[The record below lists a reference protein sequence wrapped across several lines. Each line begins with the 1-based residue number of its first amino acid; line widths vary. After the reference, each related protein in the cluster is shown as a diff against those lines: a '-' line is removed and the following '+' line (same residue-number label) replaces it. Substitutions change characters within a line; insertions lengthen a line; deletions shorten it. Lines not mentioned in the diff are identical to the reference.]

1 MYLPIYKGPLKV
13 VAFLFS
19 DNVSKNLCISIFKFM
34 FKPLHLVAF
43 HPIRGHDVVGASRL
57 IFSCHDAINI
67 GGQGSDVKQDS
78 TFKKLIRKERLR

>member
-43 HPIRGHDVVGASRL
+43 HPIRGHDVVGTSGL

-67 GGQGSDVKQDS
+67 GGQGSDVKQGS
-78 TFKKLIRKERLR
+78 TFKSLLIKKTI